1 MGINSILKFSPLF
14 LFSLDLIIRFFE
26 SIFKTIKNH
35 KNKEE
40 NEISDIDIM
49 IVSAATYVL
58 SGLYIPPGYELFK
71 TAYSATLFFT
81 AINILVEIAEIA
93 LSKKIS
99 LALKLQYI
107 AVLICILVSYTIIF
121 ISL

>member
-1 MGINSILKFSPLF
+1 MIQNYKNGIEEKESNILTLSI
-14 LFSLDLIIRFFE
+14 
-26 SIFKTIKNH
+26 
-35 KNKEE
+35 
-40 NEISDIDIM
+40 
-49 IVSAATYVL
+49 ATYIL

-71 TAYSATLFFT
+71 TIYSLTLFTT

-107 AVLICILVSYTIIF
+107 AVLLCILVSYTVIF